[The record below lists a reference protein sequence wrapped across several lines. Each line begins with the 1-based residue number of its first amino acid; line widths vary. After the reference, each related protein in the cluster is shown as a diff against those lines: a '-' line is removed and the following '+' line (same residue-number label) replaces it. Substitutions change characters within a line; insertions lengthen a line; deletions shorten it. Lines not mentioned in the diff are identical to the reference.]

1 MFAREARMG
10 ARPPAVAGSFYPL
23 EPGEL
28 QIMVETLIGEA
39 KPSGEGE
46 LLGVIAPH
54 AGYMYSGPVAASAF
68 AEVAAARHRFTRVL
82 LVGPPHYVP
91 LRGIAASSAGG
102 FATPLGEIAVDVE
115 AVASLVDAGLISI
128 DDRAHAPEH
137 SLEVELPFLEV
148 VLGRFALVPLLVGD
162 AVPQEVAA
170 VIGAVMDGRTLL
182 VVSTDLSHYLDYSVA
197 KARDL
202 ASASAIER
210 LDDSKLGPHDACGFS
225 AVNGALRAGRDR
237 SWRIER
243 LDLRNSRDTSG
254 TRGRVVGYGAW
265 AFFAVERPVA

>member
-1 MFAREARMG
+1 
-10 ARPPAVAGSFYPL
+10 
-23 EPGEL
+23 
-28 QIMVETLIGEA
+28 
-39 KPSGEGE
+39 
-46 LLGVIAPH
+46 
-54 AGYMYSGPVAASAF
+54 
-68 AEVAAARHRFTRVL
+68 
-82 LVGPPHYVP
+82 
-91 LRGIAASSAGG
+91 
-102 FATPLGEIAVDVE
+102 VE